1 MAVFWRDV
9 DKAWPCRTA
18 CPPVCK
24 PLCRAGQG
32 KMGSEEG
39 LGCTEL
45 FLCHSTV
52 LYTQVQEF
60 SIQSW
65 SSRVLWKYVCQS
77 RREIDMKTF
86 YSSIYESD
94 TKTLYYL
101 CRPMVYGPPLGH
113 LLFRIFE
120 GLDGP
125 EAKPHKGW
133 ADLCPELPW
142 TYVYMSLILLHFFS
156 FSWIHMH
163 ILYNDNCPEA
173 YLSSYFT
180 FISF

>member
-1 MAVFWRDV
+1 MQDGVS
-9 DKAWPCRTA
+9 TH
-18 CPPVCK
+18 VCK

-39 LGCTEL
+39 LVCTGL
-45 FLCHSTV
+45 FLCHSAV
-52 LYTQVQEF
+52 LCTQVQEF

-77 RREIDMKTF
+77 RREIDIKTF

-94 TKTLYYL
+94 TKLYITYVDL
-101 CRPMVYGPPLGH
+101 WYMGLH
-113 LLFRIFE
+113 LDTYFRIFE

-142 TYVYMSLILLHFFS
+142 TYIYMSLILFHFFS

-163 ILYNDNCPEA
+163 ILYNNKCPEA